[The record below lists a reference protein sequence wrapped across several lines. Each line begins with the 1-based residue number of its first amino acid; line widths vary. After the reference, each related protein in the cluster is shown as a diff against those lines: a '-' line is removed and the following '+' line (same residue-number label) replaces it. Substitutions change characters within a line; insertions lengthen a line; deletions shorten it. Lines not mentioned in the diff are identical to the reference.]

1 MKLEKQKA
9 RQIRGTAIEKELAE
23 LSVEESDAMY
33 MQIGPPQVLYPNL
46 VRLTQIIP
54 PKFQNCNVSDAL

>member
-9 RQIRGTAIEKELAE
+9 RQLSEESTAIERMAASLWKNPMQ
-23 LSVEESDAMY
+23 VY

-46 VRLTQIIP
+46 VRLI
-54 PKFQNCNVSDAL
+54 NSD